1 MEKPFFDV
9 FPTLELNTELKN
21 LFAVTKVTRVALTKA
36 RDFLKVYLFS
46 EKLSRRNTFIRW
58 KRRSGTSFLPVC
70 R

>member
-36 RDFLKVYLFS
+36 RDFLKEALQLSYFS
-46 EKLSRRNTFIRW
+46 IW
-58 KRRSGTSFLPVC
+58 
-70 R
+70 